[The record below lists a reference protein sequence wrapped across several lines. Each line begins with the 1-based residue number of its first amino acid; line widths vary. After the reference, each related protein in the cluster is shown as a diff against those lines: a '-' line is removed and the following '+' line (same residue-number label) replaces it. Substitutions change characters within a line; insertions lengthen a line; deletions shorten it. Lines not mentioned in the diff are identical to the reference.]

1 MVLFVSVQYEYS
13 MPSVRQPI
21 ICVYSFIHRYI
32 DVNYL
37 GGSKFWAI
45 LCFSQDVKYKKV
57 VSCTVGPYTINEAIK
72 RSQCRKCC
80 HHQSIQKLY
89 CSLFLFLFK
98 LFFVLS
104 IGWVN
109 EEQNDSRSLTW
120 IIFSWKTVIH
130 RVLILRDPSK
140 FSMSSHWQNL
150 SPVRQCLVCNSS
162 TPTPT
167 PSTTDILRP

>member
-1 MVLFVSVQYEYS
+1 MVLFVSVQYGYS

-130 RVLILRDPSK
+130 RILILRVPSK
-140 FSMSSHWQNL
+140 LSMSSHWQNL
-150 SPVRQCLVCNSS
+150 SPCAAVSRLQIIYPPPPPVHLYQ
-162 TPTPT
+162 
-167 PSTTDILRP
+167 